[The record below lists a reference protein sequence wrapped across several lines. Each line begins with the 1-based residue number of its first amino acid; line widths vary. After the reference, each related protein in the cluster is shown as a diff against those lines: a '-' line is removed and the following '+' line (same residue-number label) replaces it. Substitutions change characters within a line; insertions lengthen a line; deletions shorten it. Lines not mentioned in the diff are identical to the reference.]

1 MVVVNL
7 AEGEAASSKD
17 MALALTRPH
26 LVLDGAVAAAL
37 ALGARDLHVV
47 LPGERPRAAAGMQAA
62 LAERAAETA
71 AAGLRVHSRTAASR
85 FVAGQARAV
94 VELLDGRPNLPVTAW
109 QPEAVSRV
117 HGRPTLLSNA
127 ETWAHVGLLAL
138 HGSDAYAEHGTAAE
152 VGTTLLTVTAAGARP
167 EVHEVAFGSRM
178 RDVLP
183 SWAAG
188 SPAVVGG
195 FHGGWATWAT
205 LASARV
211 SVPGLAALGVPLG
224 AGVVLLPGADACP
237 VQVTSQ
243 IVGHLAG
250 ETSGRCGPCVN
261 GLPALADAVRAVLD
275 GRAGTARVTEL
286 AGLVA
291 RRGAC
296 AHPDGT
302 VRLVRSL
309 LHTFGEEIE
318 AHRTA
323 AVPGGEPRR
332 SGWPREPAAGRLAG
346 LPGPGAVPRAAAR
359 GRRPRRVGLPAR
371 RAATGHAR
379 AARRRPRRRA
389 RLPAAGA
396 ADRRVSPAARPVR
409 PR

>member
-1 MVVVNL
+1 
-7 AEGEAASSKD
+7 

-47 LPGERPRAAAGMQAA
+47 LPGERRRAAAQVQAA
-62 LAERAAETA
+62 LAERSAETA
-71 AAGLRVHSRTAASR
+71 AVGLRVHVRTAASR

-94 VELLDGRPNLPVTAW
+94 VELLEGRPNLPVTAW
-109 QPEAVSRV
+109 QPEAMSGV

-138 HGSDAYAEHGTAAE
+138 HGCDAYAEHGTAAE
-152 VGTTLLTVTAAGARP
+152 MGTTLLTVTVAGSRP

-250 ETSGRCGPCVN
+250 RPRGGAAPASTDCPRWPTPSGPCS
-261 GLPALADAVRAVLD
+261 
-275 GRAGTARVTEL
+275 RAG
-286 AGLVA
+286 
-291 RRGAC
+291 
-296 AHPDGT
+296 
-302 VRLVRSL
+302 
-309 LHTFGEEIE
+309 
-318 AHRTA
+318 
-323 AVPGGEPRR
+323 
-332 SGWPREPAAGRLAG
+332 PAPIG
-346 LPGPGAVPRAAAR
+346 
-359 GRRPRRVGLPAR
+359 
-371 RAATGHAR
+371 
-379 AARRRPRRRA
+379 
-389 RLPAAGA
+389 
-396 ADRRVSPAARPVR
+396 
-409 PR
+409 

>member
-1 MVVVNL
+1 M
-7 AEGEAASSKD
+7 
-17 MALALTRPH
+17 
-26 LVLDGAVAAAL
+26 
-37 ALGARDLHVV
+37 
-47 LPGERPRAAAGMQAA
+47 
-62 LAERAAETA
+62 
-71 AAGLRVHSRTAASR
+71 
-85 FVAGQARAV
+85 
-94 VELLDGRPNLPVTAW
+94 
-109 QPEAVSRV
+109 

-138 HGSDAYAEHGTAAE
+138 HGSEVYAEHGTDTE

-224 AGVVLLPGADACP
+224 AGVVLLPGAGACP
-237 VQVTSQ
+237 LQVTSQ

-275 GRAGTARVTEL
+275 GRSGAARVSEL
-286 AGLVA
+286 TGLVA

-309 LHTFGEEIE
+309 LHTFGEETE
-318 AHRTA
+318 AHRTGRCPTA
-323 AVPGGEPRR
+323 RPAIGR
-332 SGWPREPAAGRLAG
+332 PREPAAGRLAR
-346 LPGPGAVPRAAAR
+346 LPGPGAVPRAVPEVVDLDEWGYPIVR
-359 GRRPRRVGLPAR
+359 GELTPELLND
-371 RAATGHAR
+371 AR
-379 AARRRPRRRA
+379 AAVRACPRLALRI
-389 RLPAAGA
+389 
-396 ADRRVSPAARPVR
+396 VE
-409 PR
+409 